1 MINFNFDFYE
11 IVVWVVT
18 IVMCL
23 IAVAARSLPLK
34 ARGGLGQPLPNP
46 IAVLLPIA
54 FFVSFAGLRKTIGD
68 TFFYMYSF
76 ENLPDK
82 NTVNI
87 QMILDGQMYSFIQ
100 NLIRNMT
107 DDPQVLIFVCA
118 VIALVPPLI
127 ILYLYSSPFDI
138 SIYLFVAYGY
148 LGGMMDGMR
157 QYMAAAILLLG
168 TRFLFSMKRGAFF
181 KYAVF
186 VILAYFMHSSA
197 LLMLL
202 IFFVVRR
209 RSWKMSS
216 YFIVLGSVVVAIC
229 FDKILPSFLGA
240 LEETSYSA
248 YANNG
253 WFTNGT
259 EGGSS
264 FFRVIVAVAPIVVA
278 YLNRERMKRLGHIGD
293 ILINMAFLNAAIY
306 IVASYNWIFARLAI
320 YLSVYYIILTGWVV
334 TYAVKPQDRAI
345 YTTGTVILFFLFSRF
360 MAYQINMYQS
370 DYFLPGRKLFRGGV
384 CNEIFPV

>member
-11 IVVWVVT
+11 IVVWVAT

-46 IAVLLPIA
+46 IAVILPIA

-100 NLIRNMT
+100 NLIRNFT
-107 DDPQVLIFVCA
+107 DDPQVLILVCA

-127 ILYLYSSPFDI
+127 ILYIYSAPFEL
-138 SIYLFVAYGY
+138 SIFLFFAYGY

-157 QYMAAAILLLG
+157 QYMAAAILLFG
-168 TRFLFSMKRGAFF
+168 TRFLFSLKRGSFF
-181 KYAVF
+181 KYAIF
-186 VILAYFMHSSA
+186 VLLAACMHNSA
-197 LLMLL
+197 LIMLVVC
-202 IFFVVRR
+202 FVVRR
-209 RSWKMSS
+209 KAWKMSS
-216 YFIVLGSVVVAIC
+216 YIIVLGSIVVTVA
-229 FDKILPSFLGA
+229 FDAILPSFLNA
-240 LEETSYSA
+240 LKETSYEG

-253 WFTNGT
+253 WFTDGR

-264 FFRVIVAVAPIVVA
+264 LFRAIVAAAPIVVA
-278 YLNRERMKRLGHIGD
+278 YLNRGRMNRLGHIGD

-370 DYFLPGRKLFRGGV
+370 DYFLPGRKLFR
-384 CNEIFPV
+384 

>member
-11 IVVWVVT
+11 IVVWVAT

-87 QMILDGQMYSFIQ
+87 QMILDGQMYAFIQ

-168 TRFLFSMKRGAFF
+168 TRFLFSLKRGSFF
-181 KYAVF
+181 KYAIF
-186 VILAYFMHSSA
+186 VLLATCMHNSA
-197 LLMLL
+197 LIMLV

-209 RSWKMSS
+209 KAWKMSS
-216 YFIVLGSVVVAIC
+216 YIIVLGSIVVTVA
-229 FDKILPSFLGA
+229 FDAILPSFLNA
-240 LEETSYSA
+240 LKETAYEG

-253 WFTNGT
+253 WFTDGK

-264 FFRVIVAVAPIVVA
+264 LFRAIVAAAPIVVA
-278 YLNRERMKRLGHIGD
+278 YLNRGRMNKLGHIGD

-345 YTTGTVILFFLFSRF
+345 YTTGTFILFFLFSRF

-370 DYFLPGRKLFRGGV
+370 DYFLPGRKLFR
-384 CNEIFPV
+384 